1 MTHNRSRRPLGLI
14 VVALVVSACSLSNGG
29 SETSADPTTSVA
41 TAPSTSVVPT
51 TFPAT
56 SSTSV
61 PVPTTGPVAEGDFET
76 APCGELTGVL
86 ICEAYELIQRHY
98 VDPVTSDELVEGA
111 IEGLSAADVP
121 PGEGI
126 EVCPLPTVEFEA
138 VCEVIDSENL
148 DPDTAA
154 EAAVAGMV
162 FEALDQNS
170 AYFDAQ
176 ALEII
181 EEEQSGEI
189 EGIGALVASEEEG
202 SDQANSCQVI
212 GPTCRL
218 RIVSTIEGGPAR
230 AADLQTDDEFLL
242 VDGEPIE
249 GWTVDEV
256 TAAVRGP
263 AGSPV
268 EITFVRD
275 GAEFTVTIVR
285 AEIQVPVVQ
294 SEMVGDV
301 AYLRLNIFT
310 DNADEQLR
318 SELEDL
324 LANDP
329 SALVLDMRNNP
340 GGLLD
345 TAVNVTSEFL
355 SQGLVVSTQSPE
367 ATTPYEVEPGG
378 LATDADLPMYVVVN
392 EGSASASEVV
402 AGALSD
408 ADRAVIVGAN
418 TFGKNTVQ
426 QRFPLS
432 NGGALK
438 LTIARWLTPAGHDFG
453 GDGITPDVNAELPED
468 LTVPELVA
476 LVAPGTTASAG

>member
-1 MTHNRSRRPLGLI
+1 MTHNRCRRPLSLI
-14 VVALVVSACSLSNGG
+14 VAALMVSACSLSNGG
-29 SETSADPTTSVA
+29 SDTSVDPTTSVP
-41 TAPSTSVVPT
+41 TTPSTSVPT
-51 TFPAT
+51 TLPAT
-56 SSTSV
+56 SSTTV
-61 PVPTTGPVAEGDFET
+61 PVPTTGPVTGGDFET

-98 VDPVTSDELVEGA
+98 VDPVTSEALVEGA
-111 IEGLSAADVP
+111 LEGLSAVEVP

-126 EVCPLPTVEFEA
+126 DVCPLPTVEFAA
-138 VCEVIDSENL
+138 VCEVIDSEAL
-148 DPDTAA
+148 DPDPAG

-162 FEALDQNS
+162 FEALDPNS
-170 AYFDAQ
+170 AYFDSQ

-181 EEEQSGEI
+181 EEEQSGQI

-202 SDQANSCQVI
+202 SDQSNSCQVI

-230 AADLQTDDEFLL
+230 AADLQADDEFLL

-268 EITFVRD
+268 DITFVRD

-318 SELEDL
+318 SELEGL

-345 TAVNVTSEFL
+345 TAVKVTSEFI
-355 SQGLVVSTQSPE
+355 SQGLVVSTKSPE

-438 LTIARWLTPAGHDFG
+438 LTIARWFTPAGHDFG
-453 GDGITPDVNAELPED
+453 GDGITPDVTAELPED